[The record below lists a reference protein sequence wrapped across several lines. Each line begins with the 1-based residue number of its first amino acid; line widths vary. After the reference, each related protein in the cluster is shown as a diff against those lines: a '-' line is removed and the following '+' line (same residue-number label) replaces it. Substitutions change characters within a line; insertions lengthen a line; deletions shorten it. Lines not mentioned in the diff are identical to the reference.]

1 MLKFEKLLAD
11 GRAVFTDT
19 INGRIVRATTRNG
32 VAGANKIFEIMRA
45 TGGTQK
51 SPAIRMDSRRPTRYS

>member
-19 INGRIVRATTRNG
+19 VNGRIVRATTRHG
-32 VAGANKIFEIMRA
+32 VQGAKAMFEIIRA
-45 TGGTQK
+45 TGGSQT
-51 SPAIRMDSRRPTRYS
+51 SPASRMDSRPTRSP